1 MTNKYIYKNY
11 KANFNIKFKC
21 EVVIIIILESG
32 ALSLKFDACMT
43 AWDTMR
49 RRLNEILVRGIL
61 LISTNHKMIDIYI
74 RS

>member
-1 MTNKYIYKNY
+1 MINKYIYKNY

-21 EVVIIIILESG
+21 ELVIIIILESG
-32 ALSLKFDACMT
+32 ALSLKFDGSMA
-43 AWDTMR
+43 AWDTMGR
-49 RRLNEILVRGIL
+49 RFNEILVRGIL